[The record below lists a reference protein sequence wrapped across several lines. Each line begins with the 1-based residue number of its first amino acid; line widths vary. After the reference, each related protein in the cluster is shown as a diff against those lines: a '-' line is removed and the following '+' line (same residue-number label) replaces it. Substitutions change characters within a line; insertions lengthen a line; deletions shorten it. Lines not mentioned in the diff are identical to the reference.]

1 MFKYISEI
9 LAQFTAPQRVLALLL
24 VLISI
29 VMITLGPSFID
40 SITLNQEEF
49 QSEIDN
55 QKKLNAQFKTEIDSL
70 TLQIIRNQK
79 KCTDDIIAREI
90 EIMEEIEKLKRR
102 IANTPVVESNAMMVL
117 SPSDTGNVVPMSPVQ
132 IVDPRPKMMMDG
144 LNVIQRKIKTDVEDM
159 RGGN

>member
-24 VLISI
+24 VLLSI
-29 VMITLGPSFID
+29 VIITLGPSFID

-49 QSEIDN
+49 QSEIDK
-55 QKKLNAQFKTEIDSL
+55 QKKLNAQFKNEIDTL

-79 KCTDDIIAREI
+79 KCTDDIIAREL
-90 EIMEEIEKLKRR
+90 EIMEEIENLKRR
-102 IANTPVVESNAMMVL
+102 IANTPMVESRELRIV
-117 SPSDTGNVVPMSPVQ
+117 SPSDSVAPSAPVR

-144 LNVIQRKIKTDVEDM
+144 LNVIQRKIKTDVDEM